1 MTKIKPLTV
10 FRSVASRLDARNIDT
25 FGTNRDGEPAD
36 FGSLYGDRLEV
47 IIPDPTPSQRAEYDM
62 PKRGDWDDCERG
74 ADEYRDSFFPMMN
87 SLWPVE
93 LAYNRS
99 EVRSGRADE
108 PPCGLTSL
116 ITIDG
121 DHYIAMTGGGMDLS
135 WHIAAAYVCCGCVP
149 APLHPAQPV
158 RVAFRDSKARTCG
171 HPRRGPCRC
180 SLSAP
185 RGSEAHAG
193 RARPV
198 QAREGGPADARPH
211 LRRRNRR
218 FHPFLR
224 F

>member
-1 MTKIKPLTV
+1 MAKIKPQHGFSLRCVT
-10 FRSVASRLDARNIDT
+10 SDARNIDT

-62 PKRGDWDDCERG
+62 PKRGDWNDCERG

-99 EVRSGRADE
+99 ESEAAALMNRHAGS
-108 PPCGLTSL
+108 TSL

-149 APLHPAQPV
+149 PLYILRNLSGSPFETSKPA
-158 RVAFRDSKARTCG
+158 RAAI
-171 HPRRGPCRC
+171 
-180 SLSAP
+180 LA
-185 RGSEAHAG
+185 AG
-193 RARPV
+193 RAGAAYLRQEAQKLTQDV
-198 QAREGGPADARPH
+198 RDLSKRAKAAR
-211 LRRRNRR
+211 
-218 FHPFLR
+218 
-224 F
+224 